1 MYEAF
6 YGMRHRP
13 FSPVPHPE
21 CFVPVPQMGDAL
33 RELKTCVE
41 RDQGM
46 AVLTAPAG
54 AGKTLLCRRLC
65 RDLLDRYA
73 IAFLGTSR
81 FSSRR
86 ALLQGILYE
95 LGQPYIGLSEQES
108 RLGLFDALR
117 TEAGTPHPLL
127 LVMDEAHLLP
137 PRFLEELRTL
147 ADHDVGGE
155 RLIHVVLSGQ
165 LALEETLS
173 EGPLSALN
181 QRVGCHVCLESLTA
195 DESADYVRH
204 RLAWAGLEGGD
215 ADTVFTP
222 AALSLIVHA
231 ADGNPRRIN
240 QLADH
245 ALLIGFADEERPVA
259 LATVQSALVD
269 LRELP
274 LQWNE
279 PLALSLSESEQGDA
293 APSAELETGSSWP
306 GSPEP
311 LGGSAS
317 SVFEWGPESTA
328 GESAASGFSGPRFS
342 FEPPPA
348 TERSPGGGASG
359 EVDFGSRPGGDLAQG
374 GAVEFRFDS
383 DPPPADFPGHPDGA
397 DRDTAE
403 GSAGRAA
410 GEGIEA
416 AESEV
421 LSGSQPWSVREPG
434 APEDAGEGR
443 MEAMSRAGFEEV
455 MVDDRYAVLDRHNE
469 SGGTATAVD
478 FAPVAAPRLALP
490 WPEPLASGG
499 ERCIEEELRDLLIG
513 MQSDMQSALGH
524 ASAMPLYDVV
534 EPEDEPFGFES
545 APATLQFPPSSAMPT
560 PSPPPP
566 PLPAAAFESF
576 LIDPEGGFP
585 AADDIVYE
593 EPVAEAFEGEAAE
606 PIAEEPAPDRPLRR
620 FAQLFSRL
628 QRQRGRM
635 ETRMERDRE

>member
-21 CFVPVPQMGDAL
+21 CFVPVPQMEDAL

-147 ADHDVGGE
+147 ADHDIDGE

-204 RLAWAGLEGGD
+204 RLTWAGLEGGD

-245 ALLIGFADEERPVA
+245 ALLIGFADEERPVS

-279 PLALSLSESEQGDA
+279 PLALSLSESEQSDA
-293 APSAELETGSSWP
+293 APSSESAAGASWP
-306 GSPEP
+306 GSAEP
-311 LGGSAS
+311 LGGAAS

-328 GESAASGFSGPRFS
+328 SESAASGFSGPRFS
-342 FEPPPA
+342 FEPPSA
-348 TERSPGGGASG
+348 TGRSLGGSETGDA
-359 EVDFGSRPGGDLAQG
+359 DLGSRAGDDLAQG

-383 DPPPADFPGHPDGA
+383 DPGVPEWS
-397 DRDTAE
+397 DRGTAE
-403 GSAGRAA
+403 GSAERAA
-410 GEGIEA
+410 AKGIEA

-421 LSGSQPWSVREPG
+421 LSGSQPWSTREPG

-469 SGGTATAVD
+469 SGGSATAVD

-490 WPEPLASGG
+490 WPEPLATGG

-534 EPEDEPFGFES
+534 EPEDEPFGFEP
-545 APATLQFPPSSAMPT
+545 APATLQFPPSSGIPT
-560 PSPPPP
+560 PP

-576 LIDPEGGFP
+576 LIDPEAVLP

-593 EPVAEAFEGEAAE
+593 EPVDEAYEAEAVE
-606 PIAEEPAPDRPLRR
+606 PVAEEPAPERPFRR

-635 ETRMERDRE
+635 ESRMERDRE

>member
-147 ADHDVGGE
+147 ADHDVDGE

-215 ADTVFTP
+215 ANTVFTP
-222 AALSLIVHA
+222 AAMSLIVHA

-245 ALLIGFADEERPVA
+245 SLLIGFADEERPVS
-259 LATVQSALVD
+259 LATVQNALVD

-279 PLALSLSESEQGDA
+279 PLALSLSESEPGEA
-293 APSAELETGSSWP
+293 AFPSESDTGSSWS
-306 GSPEP
+306 GSDEP
-311 LGGSAS
+311 LGGPAS

-328 GESAASGFSGPRFS
+328 NESDTSGFSGPRFS
-342 FEPPPA
+342 FEPPSA
-348 TERSPGGGASG
+348 TERSLGESEPGDA
-359 EVDFGSRPGGDLAQG
+359 DLGSHAGGDLAQG

-383 DPPPADFPGHPDGA
+383 DPAAGDSPAAPGWTET
-397 DRDTAE
+397 DTAE
-403 GSAGRAA
+403 GSAGWAA

-421 LSGSQPWSVREPG
+421 LSGSQPWSTREPG
-434 APEDAGEGR
+434 APGDAGEGR

-490 WPEPLASGG
+490 WPEPLATGD
-499 ERCIEEELRDLLIG
+499 RCIEEELRDLLIG
-513 MQSDMQSALGH
+513 MQSDMQSVLGQT
-524 ASAMPLYDVV
+524 SAMPLYDVV
-534 EPEDEPFGFES
+534 EPEDEPYGFEP
-545 APATLQFPPSSAMPT
+545 APATLQFPPSSGMPT
-560 PSPPPP
+560 PP
-566 PLPAAAFESF
+566 PLPVAAFESF
-576 LIDPEGGFP
+576 LIDSEAPLP
-585 AADDIVYE
+585 DSDDVVYE
-593 EPVAEAFEGEAAE
+593 EPIAEDFEAEAVEPTAE
-606 PIAEEPAPDRPLRR
+606 DSAPERPFRR

-635 ETRMERDRE
+635 ESQMERDRS